1 MLTIIAMLFLVGVAN
16 DTVTWSQT
24 LITILV
30 ALVLTSIS
38 VIAYYHNYQKHIDY
52 FWLDFIR
59 YDGYHKTVR
68 AYTYAGRARAIKDY
82 KNLGYTLYAEAVVE
96 KEDE

>member
-1 MLTIIAMLFLVGVAN
+1 MLSILAILLIIGIAN
-16 DTVTWSQT
+16 NTTTWSQIFIT
-24 LITILV
+24 VLI
-30 ALVLTSIS
+30 ALVLMSIS
-38 VIAYYHNYQKHIDY
+38 IIAHYHEYQKHIDY

-68 AYTYAGRARAIKDY
+68 AHTYLGRARAIKDY

>member
-1 MLTIIAMLFLVGVAN
+1 MLGVIAALLLVGIAN
-16 DTVTWSQT
+16 DTATWPQIF
-24 LITILV
+24 ITILV
-30 ALVLTSIS
+30 AFVLTSIS
-38 VIAYYHNYQKHIDY
+38 VIAHYHNYQKHIDY
-52 FWLDFIR
+52 IWLDFIR

-68 AYTYAGRARAIKDY
+68 AYTYAGRARAIKDH